1 MLRDINMAHL
11 RDSRTSASST
21 EIPTINFTQTLERSS
36 SHPDPADDAPEQ
48 YDRRESDYQ
57 VKATLTDVLNDGR
70 VKSSPHSSRRVQNVL
85 MDTERELRK
94 HRRQSR
100 RSSERLSSFKG

>member
-1 MLRDINMAHL
+1 MLRGIDMAHL
-11 RDSRTSASST
+11 RDSEPSASST
-21 EIPTINFTQTLERSS
+21 EVPTVNSTQTLERSS
-36 SHPDPADDAPEQ
+36 SHPDPADDVPEN

-57 VKATLTDVLNDGR
+57 VKATLTDLLNDGR
-70 VKSSPHSSRRVQNVL
+70 VKSSPHSSRRVQNAL

-100 RSSERLSSFKG
+100 RSSERRSFFEG